1 MKNSILLIF
10 IIAIS
15 FFSCNTKS
23 SKNTINNHKKGELV
37 AIKGDKYY
45 GGVFR
50 INETEYFRS
59 LYPLNI
65 TEVVGHRIINQVYE
79 GLVSLDQATLEIKP
93 CLASSFEVKDSA
105 RTYVFHIRKGVKYH
119 DDACFKNGKGREID
133 ASDFKYCLD
142 KVCEADV
149 NNQGYWIFQSL
160 VIGAD
165 EYYKSTQGKNPLKG
179 GVSGIQVLND
189 STIQIQLIKPFASFL
204 AKMATPFTA
213 VFPKEAS
220 DMYGMKMREHC
231 VGTGPFRIKA
241 IEQDESVFLERNP
254 DYWGIDSFG
263 NQLPYLDA
271 VKFSFIKDDKI
282 EMLSFADDKLE
293 MKYRIPLDMFDEVI
307 SPEGNLTKAY
317 SRFQKQET
325 IEMSTQYYGFLHVD
339 SIFKNV
345 NVRKAFCYA
354 VDREKLCKYTI
365 HGQGVP
371 AIHGLV
377 PPCFPGFDWAGIKG
391 YTFDPKLAREYLA
404 KAGYANGKGFP
415 NITLQ
420 LNSGGGRN
428 VSVAEAVK
436 KMLEETLNIK
446 VSLNQVVWA
455 QHSENIETA
464 KCQFWRLG
472 WVADYPDPENYL
484 NLMNGANVPKTI
496 KEKAYINS
504 FRYTNNAYDVL
515 YQKANQTINTE
526 ARNLLY
532 KEADQMG
539 MDDAV
544 MMCLF
549 HDKQF
554 RLIQPYVRNFPQN
567 AMEYRLLRET
577 WLVPH

>member
-1 MKNSILLIF
+1 
-10 IIAIS
+10 
-15 FFSCNTKS
+15 
-23 SKNTINNHKKGELV
+23 
-37 AIKGDKYY
+37 
-45 GGVFR
+45 
-50 INETEYFRS
+50 
-59 LYPLNI
+59 
-65 TEVVGHRIINQVYE
+65 
-79 GLVSLDQATLEIKP
+79 
-93 CLASSFEVKDSA
+93 
-105 RTYVFHIRKGVKYH
+105 
-119 DDACFKNGKGREID
+119 
-133 ASDFKYCLD
+133 
-142 KVCEADV
+142 
-149 NNQGYWIFQSL
+149 
-160 VIGAD
+160 
-165 EYYKSTQGKNPLKG
+165 
-179 GVSGIQVLND
+179 
-189 STIQIQLIKPFASFL
+189 
-204 AKMATPFTA
+204 
-213 VFPKEAS
+213 
-220 DMYGMKMREHC
+220 MKMREHC